1 MGEYKTIDGLSTKLH
16 LSLNEDENQVN
27 QPMNRQPAI
36 SKNLVGNPQQ
46 EPVPQEIKK
55 QEIVQEKAV
64 KQEEEK
70 DAPTYKYPVR
80 KNERGIYR
88 QTAARVRNI
97 RKALVRSLGMA
108 SFKLHDDNIAWT
120 GFDKSQPQKLHNS
133 RGTKLLNDQRNVL
146 EFDMA
151 GSGYQG
157 FPQQQHEVPGLVED
171 DITGVVL
178 SSKQVQKIWAERYG
192 EEVEVKGKKRKFVRK
207 KSKIKEVINKETNE
221 KETFE
226 KRRIT
231 MAGPEGRKALG
242 GMLNAG
248 DYKIENLREYMLELG
263 SEYILEKLPNAMVFE
278 ALCKEKR
285 NKGDSDES
293 VKRFYEGWMKWYN
306 YKPITLVLRGHSR
319 GGVAM
324 SHGAMMIQYWI
335 NENIPSFKDLIK
347 FETVQYDPVP
357 GPHME
362 KEKTEIPLLGGTEK
376 EKKRLAKKK
385 MAPLNET
392 SNATVVY
399 SLSTQYGGVDFWTNP
414 IGGSFT
420 PQIVKG
426 AKRLILTP
434 YNHSVGL
441 RDLDSS
447 QKSEVQKN
455 HRAGYTYAKKD
466 ANGKVKADFYRSSG
480 LNELE
485 EGVFVADEE
494 GILKKIDSYEDA
506 MNFLDLAYKE
516 LGGDHQ
522 GHRHAAIRK
531 AIKVWFD
538 NHDEN
543 V

>member
-1 MGEYKTIDGLSTKLH
+1 MGEYKTIDGFSTKLH
-16 LSLNEDENQVN
+16 LSLNENENQVN
-27 QPMNRQPAI
+27 QPTF
-36 SKNLVGNPQQ
+36 SKNLVENPQQ
-46 EPVPQEIKK
+46 KPVLQEIKK

-70 DAPTYKYPVR
+70 DAPTYTYPVR
-80 KNERGIYR
+80 KKERGIYR
-88 QTAARVRNI
+88 LTAVRVRNI

-157 FPQQQHEVPGLVED
+157 FPQQQHEVGGKVKD
-171 DITGVVL
+171 KITGVVL
-178 SSKQVQKIWAERYG
+178 SSEQVKKIWAERYG

-207 KSKIKEVINKETNE
+207 KSKTKEVINDETNE

-231 MAGPEGRKALG
+231 MAGPLALG
-242 GMLNAG
+242 GILNAG
-248 DYKIENLREYMLELG
+248 EYKIENLREYMLELG
-263 SEYILEKLPNAMVFE
+263 SKYILEKLPNAMVFE
-278 ALCKEKR
+278 ALCKKKR
-285 NKGDSDES
+285 ESGESEES
-293 VKRFYEGWMKWYN
+293 VKRFYEGWMEWYN

-347 FETVQYDPVP
+347 FETVQYDPVS

-362 KEKTEIPLLGGTEK
+362 KEKTEISLLGGTEK

-385 MAPLNET
+385 MAPLNED

-399 SLSTQYGGVDFWTNP
+399 SLSTQYGGVDFLTNH

-441 RDLDSS
+441 RDLDIS
-447 QKSEVQKN
+447 QKSETQKN

-494 GILKKIDSYEDA
+494 GILKKIDSYEAA

-516 LGGDHQ
+516 LGGDYQ